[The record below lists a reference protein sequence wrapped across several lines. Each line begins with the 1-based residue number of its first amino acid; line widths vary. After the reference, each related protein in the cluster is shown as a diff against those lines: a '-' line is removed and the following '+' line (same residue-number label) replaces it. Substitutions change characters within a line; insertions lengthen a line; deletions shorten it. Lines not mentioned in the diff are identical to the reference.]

1 MSTEKQYF
9 QREDVTVTST
19 RFIAGSQTFAMRN
32 ITSVESVEVEPNSKP
47 PGYLLLLGIVFV
59 LVGFATSSIWC
70 GIVGLAMIAV
80 GAYWSWKQRSTFAVV
95 LTTAAGEVTAYQSQS
110 RSVISAIVTALNLSI
125 VERG

>member
-1 MSTEKQYF
+1 
-9 QREDVTVTST
+9 VTST

-32 ITSVESVEVEPNSKP
+32 ITSVESVEAEPNSKP